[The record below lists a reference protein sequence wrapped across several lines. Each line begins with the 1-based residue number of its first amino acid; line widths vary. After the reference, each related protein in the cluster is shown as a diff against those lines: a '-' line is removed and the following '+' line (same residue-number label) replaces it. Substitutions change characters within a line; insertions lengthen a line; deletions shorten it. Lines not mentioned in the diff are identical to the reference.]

1 LIPRIPRL
9 SDSANNS
16 DTVNNNAAR
25 GAHKETLMKRILIP
39 VDGSQPA
46 VHAVQALLDARD
58 YDPVER
64 VELLTVQIPLKAGK
78 IGRGLSQAEIDAY
91 HEEEGRNALQAASDL
106 LTRAGVPFQA
116 RVEVGAAAETI
127 VRVADESG
135 ADEIYMGSRGLGSV
149 SSWFLGSVATRVLH
163 LTELPVTLVK

>member
-1 LIPRIPRL
+1 
-9 SDSANNS
+9 
-16 DTVNNNAAR
+16 
-25 GAHKETLMKRILIP
+25 MKRILIP

-46 VHAVQALLDARD
+46 IHAVQAMLMARA

-64 VELLTVQIPLKAGK
+64 VDLLSVQIPLKSGK

-91 HEEEGRNALQAASDL
+91 YQDEGRAALAEASRL
-106 LTRAGVPFQA
+106 LSQAGVPFEA
-116 RVEVGAAAETI
+116 RVEVGAAADTI
-127 VRVADESG
+127 ARIADETG

-149 SSWFLGSVATRVLH
+149 SSLFMGSVATRVLH

>member
-1 LIPRIPRL
+1 V
-9 SDSANNS
+9 DQY
-16 DTVNNNAAR
+16 AAR
-25 GAHKETLMKRILIP
+25 GAHKETLLKRILIP
-39 VDGSQPA
+39 VDGSQQST
-46 VHAVQALLDARD
+46 HAVRALLDARR

-64 VELLTVQIPLKAGK
+64 VELLTVQIPLQAGK

-91 HEEEGRNALQAASDL
+91 HQEEGQAALQAASAL
-106 LTRAGVPFQA
+106 LTDAGVPFQA
-116 RVEVGAAAETI
+116 RVEVGAAADTI
-127 VRVADESG
+127 VRVADECE

>member
-1 LIPRIPRL
+1 
-9 SDSANNS
+9 
-16 DTVNNNAAR
+16 
-25 GAHKETLMKRILIP
+25 MKRILIP

-46 VHAVQALLDARD
+46 IHAVQALLAARA

-64 VELLTVQIPLKAGK
+64 VDLLSVQIPLKSGK

-91 HEEEGRNALQAASDL
+91 YQDEGRAALQEASSL
-106 LTRAGVPFQA
+106 LSQAGVPFEA
-116 RVEVGAAAETI
+116 RVEIGAAADTI
-127 VRVADESG
+127 ARIADETG

-149 SSWFLGSVATRVLH
+149 SSLFMGSVATRVLH

>member
-1 LIPRIPRL
+1 
-9 SDSANNS
+9 
-16 DTVNNNAAR
+16 
-25 GAHKETLMKRILIP
+25 MKRILIP

-46 VHAVQALLDARD
+46 IHAVQAMLTARA

-64 VELLTVQIPLKAGK
+64 LDLLSVQIPLKSGN

-91 HEEEGRNALQAASDL
+91 YQDEGRAALEEASRL
-106 LTRAGVPFQA
+106 LSQAGVPFEA
-116 RVEVGAAAETI
+116 RVEVGAAADTI
-127 VRVADESG
+127 VRIADETG

-149 SSWFLGSVATRVLH
+149 SSLFMGSVATRVLP

>member
-1 LIPRIPRL
+1 
-9 SDSANNS
+9 
-16 DTVNNNAAR
+16 
-25 GAHKETLMKRILIP
+25 MKRILIP

-46 VHAVQALLDARD
+46 IHAVQAMLTARA

-64 VELLTVQIPLKAGK
+64 VDLLSVQIPLKSGK

-91 HEEEGRNALQAASDL
+91 YQDEGHAALEEASRL
-106 LTRAGVPFQA
+106 LSQAGVPFEA
-116 RVEVGAAAETI
+116 RVEVGAAADTI
-127 VRVADESG
+127 ARIADETG

-149 SSWFLGSVATRVLH
+149 SSLFMGSVATRVLH

>member
-1 LIPRIPRL
+1 
-9 SDSANNS
+9 
-16 DTVNNNAAR
+16 
-25 GAHKETLMKRILIP
+25 MKRILIP

-46 VHAVQALLDARD
+46 IHAVQAMLTARA

-64 VELLTVQIPLKAGK
+64 VDLLSVQIPLKSGK

-91 HEEEGRNALQAASDL
+91 YQDEGRAALEEASRL
-106 LTRAGVPFQA
+106 LSQAGVPFQA
-116 RVEVGAAAETI
+116 RVEVGAAADTIARIANET
-127 VRVADESG
+127 G

-149 SSWFLGSVATRVLH
+149 SSLFMGSVATRVLH

>member
-1 LIPRIPRL
+1 MSRP
-9 SDSANNS
+9 SDPANNS
-16 DTVNNNAAR
+16 DTVDYTAAR

-46 VHAVQALLDARD
+46 VHAVQALLDARS

-91 HEEEGRNALQAASDL
+91 HEEEGRHALAAASEL
-106 LTRAGVPFQA
+106 LTRAGVPFQTHI
-116 RVEVGAAAETI
+116 EVGAAAETI
-127 VRVADESG
+127 VRVAGESG
-135 ADEIYMGSRGLGSV
+135 ADEIFMGSRGLGSV

-163 LTELPVTLVK
+163 LAELPVTLVK

>member
-1 LIPRIPRL
+1 
-9 SDSANNS
+9 
-16 DTVNNNAAR
+16 
-25 GAHKETLMKRILIP
+25 MKRILIP

-46 VHAVQALLDARD
+46 IHAVQAMLTARA

-64 VELLTVQIPLKAGK
+64 VDLLSVQIPLKSGK

-91 HEEEGRNALQAASDL
+91 YQDEGRAALEEAGRL
-106 LTRAGVPFQA
+106 LSQAGVPFEA
-116 RVEVGAAAETI
+116 RVEVGAAADTI
-127 VRVADESG
+127 ARIADETG

-149 SSWFLGSVATRVLH
+149 SSLFMGSVATRVLH

>member
-1 LIPRIPRL
+1 
-9 SDSANNS
+9 
-16 DTVNNNAAR
+16 
-25 GAHKETLMKRILIP
+25 MKRILIP

-46 VHAVQALLDARD
+46 IHAVQAMLTART

-64 VELLTVQIPLKAGK
+64 VDLLSVQIPLKSGK

-91 HEEEGRNALQAASDL
+91 YQDEGRAALEEASRL
-106 LTRAGVPFQA
+106 LSQAGVPFEA
-116 RVEVGAAAETI
+116 RVEVGAAADTI
-127 VRVADESG
+127 ARIADETG

-149 SSWFLGSVATRVLH
+149 SSLFMGSVATRVLH

>member
-1 LIPRIPRL
+1 
-9 SDSANNS
+9 
-16 DTVNNNAAR
+16 
-25 GAHKETLMKRILIP
+25 MKRILIP

-46 VHAVQALLDARD
+46 IHAVQAMLTARA

-64 VELLTVQIPLKAGK
+64 VDLLSVQIPLKSGK

-91 HEEEGRNALQAASDL
+91 YQDEGRAALEEASRL
-106 LTRAGVPFQA
+106 LSQAGVPFEA
-116 RVEVGAAAETI
+116 RVEVGAAADTIARIANET
-127 VRVADESG
+127 G

-149 SSWFLGSVATRVLH
+149 SSLFMGSVATRVLH